1 MPGGRTVLGLPFLE
15 SFAFFAP
22 GDVKSGGKRM
32 KMKNGMRDLS
42 LLLVIVFVGSIIIR
56 GCGH

>member
-1 MPGGRTVLGLPFLE
+1 MLGLPFLE